1 MPTAYAGQGRFQHAN
16 QDQPSFPAACL
27 HGPLAA
33 LPYLIL
39 RRLSSPSGSSAVPA
53 STRASQHRQLGVVLA
68 HASHFLSAHP
78 HDAMD
83 GANTV
88 GRHHNLRALCIKHQ
102 IPAAVNRKGQ
112 RPTCRLLTSI
122 LYGHFP
128 GKFDRK
134 LIMTLRL
141 RFDALHRE
149 TVRRPW
155 LGRLASRGGDTLVRW
170 WHSFLA
176 GVRWL
181 IRRESLRRGLLVRGW
196 DRARHVTPD
205 NPTLAIRA
213 LKDVATLHWCG
224 SGCEQDE

>member
-27 HGPLAA
+27 HGPLTT
-33 LPYLIL
+33 LPYLIM
-39 RRLSSPSGSSAVPA
+39 RRLSSSRASSAMPA
-53 STRASQHRQLGVVLA
+53 GTRASQHRQLGVVPA

-83 GANTV
+83 GADTV
-88 GRHHNLRALCIKHQ
+88 GRNHNLRAFRIKHQ
-102 IPAAVNRKGQ
+102 IPAAVDRKGEH
-112 RPTCRLLTSI
+112 PTCRLLTSI

-155 LGRLASRGGDTLVRW
+155 LGHLASRGGGTLVRW
-170 WHSFLA
+170 RYGFLA
-176 GVRWL
+176 GARWL
-181 IRRESLRRGLLVRGW
+181 IRR
-196 DRARHVTPD
+196 
-205 NPTLAIRA
+205 
-213 LKDVATLHWCG
+213 
-224 SGCEQDE
+224 